1 MADRGDDTGS
11 VYNGRSLPSWVRGI
25 AFLIGTVGFPAVVA
39 GYLLLQTGGIIA
51 SPLTEMRASLAAHV
65 SHDDQV
71 LRLLRAICRNTARTT
86 READTCDP
94 PQRGD
99 TR

>member
-1 MADRGDDTGS
+1 MNPVTFAMVSFVMVAGVT
-11 VYNGRSLPSWVRGI
+11 
-25 AFLIGTVGFPAVVA
+25 FLA